1 MATTV
6 FTSWAS
12 VRDFLLDRIAAS
24 DPSVGTVRVG
34 NKEIT
39 YRPEN
44 LERMLAYAEQRAA
57 QEQSGSAP
65 TLQIGCHVLIFDFVL
80 LGGEFCY
87 PPGWGDISLTARTRS
102 GTL

>member
-12 VRDFLLDRIAAS
+12 VRDFLLDKLAAS

-39 YRPEN
+39 YRR
-44 LERMLAYAEQRAA
+44 L
-57 QEQSGSAP
+57 
-65 TLQIGCHVLIFDFVL
+65 
-80 LGGEFCY
+80 
-87 PPGWGDISLTARTRS
+87 GDI
-102 GTL
+102 TLVKS

>member
-6 FTSWAS
+6 FTTWAS
-12 VRDFLLDRIAAS
+12 VRDFLLDKLAAS

-44 LERMLAYAEQRAA
+44 LERMLAYTEQRAA
-57 QEQSGSAP
+57 QEEGGAAA
-65 TLQIGCHVLIFDFVL
+65 TLRTYARQ
-80 LGGEFCY
+80 GGRGE
-87 PPGWGDISLTARTRS
+87 
-102 GTL
+102 